1 MNDGDSR
8 SDLDPPQ
15 LHIFDA
21 AAREIELGSLVDG
34 DDSWHL
40 WVIVERTS
48 ADLCRGRISFR
59 TEDER
64 HDTDAILVEESE
76 RDILDRAAD
85 LPASMLR
92 QLLVSIREGRS

>member
-21 AAREIELGSLVDG
+21 AAREVELGSLVDG
-34 DDSWHL
+34 EDSWQL

-48 ADLCRGRISFR
+48 TDLCRGRISFR
-59 TEDER
+59 SDEER
-64 HDTDAILVEESE
+64 YDTDAILVEESE
-76 RDILDRAAD
+76 RDVLDRAQD

-92 QLLVSIREGRS
+92 QLLLSIREGDK

>member
-8 SDLDPPQ
+8 SDRDPPQ

-21 AAREIELGSLVDG
+21 AAREVELGSLVDG
-34 DDSWHL
+34 EDSWQL

-76 RDILDRAAD
+76 RDVLDRASD

-92 QLLVSIREGRS
+92 QLLLSIREGHS

>member
-1 MNDGDSR
+1 MSDGDSR
-8 SDLDPPQ
+8 SDTDPPQ

-21 AAREIELGSLVDG
+21 AAREVELGSLVDG
-34 DDSWHL
+34 EDSWQL

-59 TEDER
+59 NEDER
-64 HDTDAILVEESE
+64 YDTDAILVEESE
-76 RDILDRAAD
+76 REVLDRARD

-92 QLLVSIREGRS
+92 QLLLSIRDGEK